1 MTYKIHLMTMN
12 NKAVGCGWQISQ
24 QSQRFGFP
32 SDWPVE
38 PNLVRE
44 LSPFWANSLIQWTVP
59 WTPKRW
65 RRRFLRS
72 LYPSVNP
79 SVGRSHPPFWGKTKS
94 AAQRHAGP
102 AAAPQ
107 TDQSPM
113 TFLAN
118 VTWEKLSTIAVIKT
132 TSQACFW
139 QSSWSSWRK
148 FLKSASLFIFML

>member
-59 WTPKRW
+59 WTPKSEGRFTLQWTLLLGDHILRFEEKQNPQRKDMPAQLLRRKLIKARW
-65 RRRFLRS
+65 LS
-72 LYPSVNP
+72 LQML
-79 SVGRSHPPFWGKTKS
+79 HEKS
-94 AAQRHAGP
+94 FQP
-102 AAAPQ
+102 LPLSKPQ
-107 TDQSPM
+107 VRLVFDR
-113 TFLAN
+113 LAEALGESFSN
-118 VTWEKLSTIAVIKT
+118 QPVYSYL
-132 TSQACFW
+132 CF
-139 QSSWSSWRK
+139 K
-148 FLKSASLFIFML
+148 K